1 MPARARKAP
10 TLQSAS
16 EPLDM
21 PTLERHFTRM
31 SSCDLGER
39 LSSVFTTLLKEVALD
54 ADITSEKDTYK
65 GTCAQLSK
73 SVALILMKWVPYH
86 VDNLQSVWYNCFFS
100 FELLLRPE
108 IPPCLVVCSSG
119 ILIMFY
125 IRNLTWHH
133 MGSLNQFCTISK
145 LSSSV
150 HKGCL

>member
-31 SSCDLGER
+31 SSCDLRQR

-73 SVALILMKWVPYH
+73 CVALILM
-86 VDNLQSVWYNCFFS
+86 NCFFS

-108 IPPCLVVCSSG
+108 FSPCLVVCS
-119 ILIMFY
+119 
-125 IRNLTWHH
+125 
-133 MGSLNQFCTISK
+133 
-145 LSSSV
+145 
-150 HKGCL
+150 